1 MAIKSCCCCGKQI
14 IRSLSPDYPSRY
26 DKCVTKFAGSR
37 FMGPTEGYCCG
48 YCSED
53 LNEDGLFPEEVALAI
68 GHYGYE
74 ERPSFS

>member
-1 MAIKSCCCCGKQI
+1 
-14 IRSLSPDYPSRY
+14 
-26 DKCVTKFAGSR
+26 
-37 FMGPTEGYCCG
+37 MGPTEGYCCG